1 MVQYLK
7 LISRSGCERII
18 RYAFEYAKQ
27 YGRKK
32 VTCFV
37 KDNIMKQTDG
47 MFHKVFDGVAAEY
60 PEIAHQHLIVDIG
73 AAKLANSPQMF
84 DVIVMPNLYENILSD
99 VAAEITGSVG
109 LAGSVNIGITCA
121 MFEAIH
127 GSAPDIAGKNIAN
140 SSGLIQASVLML
152 NHIGEN
158 KVAANIQNAW
168 LATIEDGIHT
178 PDIYQEGLSK
188 QKAGTDAFAN
198 AVIERLGKKPN
209 QLSAVNYAKGM
220 ALNIAP
226 YCRKTPAQKV
236 LTGIDIFVDW
246 QGNDPNKL
254 AFLLQQPNTS
264 SLALTMITNR
274 GTKVWPNGFD
284 ETFCTDHWRCRYY
297 VNNNGSVQKKEI
309 VQLLA
314 NADELGIDI
323 IKTENLYTFNG
334 VKGFSL
340 GQGE

>member
-1 MVQYLK
+1 
-7 LISRSGCERII
+7 
-18 RYAFEYAKQ
+18 
-27 YGRKK
+27 
-32 VTCFV
+32 
-37 KDNIMKQTDG
+37 
-47 MFHKVFDGVAAEY
+47 
-60 PEIAHQHLIVDIG
+60 
-73 AAKLANSPQMF
+73 
-84 DVIVMPNLYENILSD
+84 
-99 VAAEITGSVG
+99 
-109 LAGSVNIGITCA
+109 

-209 QLSAVNYAKGM
+209 QLSAV
-220 ALNIAP
+220 
-226 YCRKTPAQKV
+226 
-236 LTGIDIFVDW
+236 
-246 QGNDPNKL
+246 
-254 AFLLQQPNTS
+254 
-264 SLALTMITNR
+264 ALTMIINR